1 MDKVKWKVKNSLN
14 KSLKQS
20 LATKFYIPINDEER
34 WRNVNL
40 KNKFINLLN
49 SLLTCKNIKRN
60 HG

>member
-1 MDKVKWKVKNSLN
+1 MDKMKSKNSLN

-20 LATKFYIPINDEER
+20 LATKFYIPINDER
-34 WRNVNL
+34 WRKVNL